1 MYISLLLHL
10 IKTHE
15 LFSSFFFYEQVGIV
29 GGFEEKVGKIGSKQ
43 KSRKSRKKVGTVES
57 LQFAPVGI

>member
-15 LFSSFFFYEQVGIV
+15 HFSSLFYEKVGIV
-29 GGFEEKVGKIGSKQ
+29 GGFEEKVGKNRIKKIRKVG
-43 KSRKSRKKVGTVES
+43 KSRNSRKPES
-57 LQFAPVGI
+57 DET

>member
-15 LFSSFFFYEQVGIV
+15 LFSSLFYEKVGIV
-29 GGFEEKVGKIGSKQ
+29 GGFEEKVGKNRIK
-43 KSRKSRKKVGTVES
+43 TN
-57 LQFAPVGI
+57 

>member
-15 LFSSFFFYEQVGIV
+15 FFFFTFYEKVGIV
-29 GGFEEKVGKIGSKQ
+29 GGCEEKVGK
-43 KSRKSRKKVGTVES
+43 SRIKTKK
-57 LQFAPVGI
+57 

>member
-15 LFSSFFFYEQVGIV
+15 LFFSSLFYEKVGIV
-29 GGFEEKVGKIGSKQ
+29 GGFEEKVGKK
-43 KSRKSRKKVGTVES
+43 
-57 LQFAPVGI
+57 